1 MWWWAYWW
9 ASQSKRGAPVDMTDE
24 PKPVDEV
31 KPEPVPAV
39 LCKGCNAP
47 EAEHDWRALVECSRK
62 WRTSLNVK
70 G

>member
-1 MWWWAYWW
+1 
-9 ASQSKRGAPVDMTDE
+9 MTDE